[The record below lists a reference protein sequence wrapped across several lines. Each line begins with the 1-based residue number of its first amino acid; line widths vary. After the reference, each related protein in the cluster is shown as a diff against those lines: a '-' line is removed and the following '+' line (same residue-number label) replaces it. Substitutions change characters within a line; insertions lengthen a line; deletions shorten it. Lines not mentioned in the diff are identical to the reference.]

1 MQKKLQQKFTDIF
14 QKYATDSSLEKKFW
28 QEIEKQYSSK
38 KRHYHTLL
46 HLENLF
52 GELEPIKEKLED
64 WNTIQ
69 FSVFYHDIIYK
80 SFKSNNEEESASL
93 AIERLREIGYPEKKI
108 IKCKNQ
114 ILATKAHN
122 FDDND
127 TNYFTD
133 ADLSV
138 LGKDWATYAIY
149 YQQIR
154 KEYSFYPDFLYNNGR
169 KKVLKHFL
177 DMESIFKTEYFR
189 NKYENQARLNIE
201 KEFQILDK

>member
-69 FSVFYHDIIYK
+69 FSVFYHDII
-80 SFKSNNEEESASL
+80 
-93 AIERLREIGYPEKKI
+93 
-108 IKCKNQ
+108 
-114 ILATKAHN
+114 
-122 FDDND
+122 
-127 TNYFTD
+127 
-133 ADLSV
+133 
-138 LGKDWATYAIY
+138 
-149 YQQIR
+149 
-154 KEYSFYPDFLYNNGR
+154 
-169 KKVLKHFL
+169 
-177 DMESIFKTEYFR
+177 
-189 NKYENQARLNIE
+189 
-201 KEFQILDK
+201 